1 MDKTHY
7 ERRSHEQGN
16 YEIIPT
22 YKDKVVVT
30 IKSLATGQ
38 TMQVYLDEPTQSVE
52 DGINYTNYTGHFYE
66 KEFMVTW
73 SEGIEITGLPLMYPY
88 DAHKPIDGQTIII
101 DTQNHSII
109 IRNSDFPIPEINLA
123 LSPGINFT
131 MQDIPYSETL
141 PTSVNAVNYN
151 FTRPSGTSEEPG
163 LGPIIDPGSQ
173 VGPISDFDPTTT

>member
-22 YKDKVVVT
+22 YKGQVVVT

-38 TMQVYLDEPTQSVE
+38 TMQVYLDEPTQEVRE
-52 DGINYTNYTGHFYE
+52 GVNATTYTGHFYE
-66 KEFMVTW
+66 DEFMVTW

-88 DAHKPIDGQTIII
+88 NAYEPIDGQTIII

-109 IRNSDFPIPEINLA
+109 IRNSNSFVSEINLA
-123 LSPGINFT
+123 LSPGIDFA

-141 PTSVNAVNYN
+141 PTSGNAVLYT

-163 LGPIIDPGSQ
+163 LIPAEPVSPVEGGTTPI
-173 VGPISDFDPTTT
+173 T